1 MNLRPPPRGLSR
13 AALAVVA
20 VVAVLAAASL
30 LFGCARSKSWIERR
44 RDTFLQIAVLI
55 NEPIRG
61 LQPYHVRI
69 VPSSRSITLVDTQ
82 LDACFEAAPRIEAI
96 ERAPLPPDDQ
106 GKPIESAAALTR
118 ATESFRTGLSACKA
132 RRASGASGATGATGE
147 MTPAERAESV
157 SQCLLRCMQ
166 DWSQIVRS
174 VEHVRRDA
182 DWVGVRVE
190 SIAFI
195 KIEETAK

>member
-1 MNLRPPPRGLSR
+1 MPSGSSIR
-13 AALAVVA
+13 
-20 VVAVLAAASL
+20 
-30 LFGCARSKSWIERR
+30 LF
-44 RDTFLQIAVLI
+44 
-55 NEPIRG
+55 
-61 LQPYHVRI
+61 
-69 VPSSRSITLVDTQ
+69 DTQ

-96 ERAPLPPDDQ
+96 EKANLPPDDQ

-118 ATESFRTGLSACKA
+118 ATESFRTGLSDCKA
-132 RRASGASGATGATGE
+132 KPAVTA
-147 MTPAERAESV
+147 AERAESA

-195 KIEETAK
+195 KTEEEGR

>member
-1 MNLRPPPRGLSR
+1 MNLRPRPRRLSR
-13 AALAVVA
+13 AALAIL
-20 VVAVLAAASL
+20 AVLAAASL
-30 LFGCARSKSWIERR
+30 LSGCARSKSWIERR
-44 RDTFLQIAVLI
+44 RDTFLQIAALI

-96 ERAPLPPDDQ
+96 ERAPLPPDHQ

-118 ATESFRTGLSACKA
+118 AAESFRTGLSACKA
-132 RRASGASGATGATGE
+132 RRANGATGE

-166 DWSQIVRS
+166 DWSQVVRS

-195 KIEETAK
+195 KTEENAQ

>member
-1 MNLRPPPRGLSR
+1 MNLRPRPRGLSR
-13 AALAVVA
+13 AALAIL
-20 VVAVLAAASL
+20 AVLAAASL

-44 RDTFLQIAVLI
+44 RDTFLQIAALI

-132 RRASGASGATGATGE
+132 RRPNGANGANDE

>member
-118 ATESFRTGLSACKA
+118 ATESFRTGLSDCKA
-132 RRASGASGATGATGE
+132 KPAVTA
-147 MTPAERAESV
+147 AERAESA